1 MVTRLMPPP
10 VSDASRLRHPP
21 RGRVCLGAAL
31 RQTFA
36 CLWLLC
42 ALSAQAVTLT
52 DDLGRRVTLAQPPQR
67 IVALGPAIVEGLC
80 ALQACERLVGV
91 DRFSNFPPQV
101 KKLPQLGGL
110 GETSVEQVLSLKPDL
125 VLLTPAHRLHDRLQQ
140 LGVPVLALDAQT
152 LPEVRRL
159 LQQLARVLGES
170 ARADA
175 LWAQID
181 AELAQ
186 AAQGVD
192 PRWRGVSVYFEVD
205 PSPYA
210 AGEASFVGAL
220 LARLGLRNV
229 VPAPLGTFP
238 KLNPEF
244 VLRAAPQLVMAGRR
258 DAPLLAQRPGWAA
271 LPALKA
277 QRVCALSAEGNEV
290 VGRPGPRVAE
300 ALRVLRDCLQQLTP
314 P

>member
-1 MVTRLMPPP
+1 MVTRVLT
-10 VSDASRLRHPP
+10 LL
-21 RGRVCLGAAL
+21 LG
-31 RQTFA
+31 
-36 CLWLLC
+36 WLC
-42 ALSAQAVTLT
+42 ALAAQAVTLT
-52 DDLGRRVTLAQPPQR
+52 DDLGRQVVLAQPPQR

-80 ALQACERLVGV
+80 ALRACARLVGV

-101 KKLPQLGGL
+101 KQLPQLGGL
-110 GETSVEQVLSLKPDL
+110 GETSVEQVLALKPDL

-140 LGVPVLALDAQT
+140 LGVPVVALDAQT

-159 LQQLARVLGES
+159 LRQLATVIGEP
-170 ARADA
+170 ARAEV
-175 LWAQID
+175 LWAQIERD
-181 AELAQ
+181 LAQ

-192 PRWRGVSVYFEVD
+192 ARWRGASVYFEVD

-229 VPAPLGTFP
+229 VPAALGTFP

-244 VLRAAPQLVMAGRR
+244 VLRAAPQLVMAGQR
-258 DAPLLAQRPGWAA
+258 DAALLAQRPGWAS
-271 LPALKA
+271 LPALQAK
-277 QRVCALSAEGNEV
+277 RVCALSPEGNEV

-300 ALRVLRDCLQQLTP
+300 ALRVLRACLQGLTP